1 MFNSFGT
8 VISDDLISGGTTSL
22 SNSQLNCAKAINS
35 LYIEAEVGAVDS
47 VELILNVSGYA
58 ASIAIT
64 LDNTITAS
72 WNVTFTTDRNVF
84 ELTSSTA
91 VKRFVID
98 LTRIE
103 TDGNVVLPLYP
114 SVVKCDNH
122 SPQNTDTITISVK
135 YPITLDIISNTIKLG
150 LDYVGLVTI
159 PTTDIGLTSINGVGV
174 DPQGNINIISINKNL
189 TVTTKSTSD

>member
-1 MFNSFGT
+1 M
-8 VISDDLISGGTTSL
+8 
-22 SNSQLNCAKAINS
+22 NCAKAINS
-35 LYIEAEVGAVDS
+35 LYIEAEVVTVTS
-47 VELILNVSGYA
+47 VELTLNVSGYA
-58 ASIAIT
+58 ASIALT

-72 WNVTFTTDRNVF
+72 WDVMFTTDRNVF
-84 ELTSSTA
+84 ELTSSTE

-114 SVVKCDNH
+114 SVVKCGSH
-122 SPQNTDTITISVK
+122 SPQNTDTIMISVK

-189 TVTTKSTSD
+189 TVTTKSALD